1 MEGVELA
8 GSDRFEL
15 GGCGLTIRG
24 SATWLDSAQ
33 QNSAGQSSYSLS
45 GTIFN
50 PAKLNSRV
58 GAVWSREGFTAS
70 AFANYTGSVDYTTA
84 NDQESTGSFQTF
96 DPPVGYGPGPDNRS
110 EERRVGKECGSQVS
124 FGGSTDT

>member
-1 MEGVELA
+1 MEGVYLSWA
-8 GSDRFEL
+8 YRFEF
-15 GGCGLTIRG
+15 GGGWLTIRG
-24 SATWLDSAQ
+24 SAMWLDSSQ

-84 NDQESTGSFQTF
+84 NDQESTGSFTTF
-96 DPPVGYGPGPDNRS
+96 DATVGYRS
-110 EERRVGKECGSQVS
+110 EERRVGKECVS
-124 FGGSTDT
+124 TCRSRWSRYHKKKKK